1 MKLSLLLL
9 ATLTISFANAQT
21 GIQFVE
27 KPWAEVLQ
35 TAKAENKL
43 IFVDAYTT
51 WCGPCKMLSKNIF
64 PQEAVG
70 NAFNTQ
76 FVNAKVDME
85 KGEGIAL
92 AELYHVQAY
101 PTLLFINGDG
111 KMVHK
116 GVGYREAN
124 ELIAL
129 AATAQDPDKQLL
141 SMEVKYAGGERNEEF
156 LKNYMSAL
164 DESYDPDADK
174 VAEAYLQ
181 TQNDWNSAE
190 NQEIIMQHAASEDSK
205 MFNYLVANIEDFRTN
220 YGLERVDGILQ
231 NVYVTPIRK
240 KYNKDEA
247 QLFPKVQAAFDK
259 VNAKKS
265 AEYFSNFKI
274 GYYSSM
280 QNQAEYEKAVVEY
293 MDKFGSENYAFL
305 NQIAWNFYEKVSD
318 KNLLEKAL
326 GWAKKSVQLTDG
338 YANND
343 TLAALYY
350 KTGQNKKAKEAGMHA
365 IEIAKITGEDYS
377 ETESMLSKIK

>member
-1 MKLSLLLL
+1 MKLSLLLF

-27 KPWAEVLQ
+27 KPWAEILE

-70 NAFNTQ
+70 KAFNTQ
-76 FVNAKVDME
+76 FVNTKVDME

-129 AATAQDPDKQLL
+129 AATAQDPSKQLL
-141 SMEVKYAGGERNEEF
+141 GLELKYSAGDRSEEF
-156 LKNYMSAL
+156 LKSYMSAL
-164 DESYDPDADK
+164 DDSYDPDADK

-190 NQEIIMQHAASEDSK
+190 NQEIILQHASSENSK
-205 MFNYLVANIEDFRTN
+205 IFKYLVGNIEDFRTT
-220 YGLERVDGILQ
+220 YGIERVDGILQ
-231 NVYVTPIRK
+231 NVYVTPIIRK
-240 KYNKDEA
+240 YSKDET
-247 QLFPKVQAAFDK
+247 QLFPKVQAAFNQ

-265 AEYFSNFKI
+265 AEYFSNFKV
-274 GYYSSM
+274 GYYNNM
-280 QNQAEYEKAVVEY
+280 QKLTEYQNAVVEH
-293 MDKFGSENYAFL
+293 MDKYGSENSTFL
-305 NQIAWNFYEKVSD
+305 NQIAWDFYEKVSD
-318 KNLLEKAL
+318 KKLLEKAVE
-326 GWAKKSVQLTDG
+326 WAKKSVRLSDG

-343 TLAALYY
+343 TLAALYF

-365 IEIAKITGEDYS
+365 IELAKANGEDYS
-377 ETESMLSKIK
+377 ETENLLSKIK